1 MKKFET
7 ILELGR
13 GGFGV
18 VEKVKD
24 AAGNFFARKTFQ
36 PGPTIPAAEH
46 ERLRKR
52 FRREVMI
59 QADLGGLEILPVLD
73 RDLDSPHPWFV
84 MPLADKRYDDQIAED
99 RASGRVNIDAIA
111 EILNALE
118 FLHDMGYVHRDLNPM
133 NVLHHDGHWK
143 LSELGAVLPPGGQ
156 TMVLTEKTIIYTEQY
171 CAPEQKKDFH
181 NAQAS
186 ADVYSFGCILHD
198 IFGKQDRIP
207 YARQTAAGPIG
218 LLIEKCTEVIAARRP
233 SVKVLRPMLLDTLVE
248 IGGECKVA
256 DEASGEWLQK
266 LSSIEQWKED
276 EFGNFA
282 RFFEQLDIQ
291 ECAAGHEKEWVYSLS
306 TPFLTRLPAEALVNI
321 VKRCDGVAS
330 AIIEKYCE
338 WARTT
343 AFAFH
348 FADTA
353 CGCLIAIFDNGDA
366 ATKARAITALVALG
380 ESHNRWYVMRCMLS
394 RCSGDRIPSEI
405 ARRFA
410 IEIKTEQLE
419 WAFRRCVDEVKWDAG
434 RLHPELRKLC
444 T

>member
-1 MKKFET
+1 
-7 ILELGR
+7 
-13 GGFGV
+13 
-18 VEKVKD
+18 
-24 AAGNFFARKTFQ
+24 
-36 PGPTIPAAEH
+36 
-46 ERLRKR
+46 
-52 FRREVMI
+52 
-59 QADLGGLEILPVLD
+59 
-73 RDLDSPHPWFV
+73 
-84 MPLADKRYDDQIAED
+84 
-99 RASGRVNIDAIA
+99 
-111 EILNALE
+111 
-118 FLHDMGYVHRDLNPM
+118 
-133 NVLHHDGHWK
+133 
-143 LSELGAVLPPGGQ
+143 
-156 TMVLTEKTIIYTEQY
+156 
-171 CAPEQKKDFH
+171 
-181 NAQAS
+181 
-186 ADVYSFGCILHD
+186 
-198 IFGKQDRIP
+198 
-207 YARQTAAGPIG
+207 
-218 LLIEKCTEVIAARRP
+218 
-233 SVKVLRPMLLDTLVE
+233 MLLDTLVE